1 MVIAI
6 KSVVMKLAKH
16 VASMG
21 NVRTAYISIRKLG
34 GTRPIG
40 RPRRRWENTIKV
52 DLREIAWVGV
62 DLIHL
67 TQDKFRDLV
76 STGICLHVL

>member
-6 KSVVMKLAKH
+6 KSVVMRLARN
-16 VASMG
+16 VLSMG
-21 NVRTAYISIRKLG
+21 NMRTTYNISIRKLR

-52 DLREIAWVGV
+52 DLREIALVDV
-62 DLIHL
+62 DLINL
-67 TQDKFRDLV
+67 TQDKV
-76 STGICLHVL
+76 Q